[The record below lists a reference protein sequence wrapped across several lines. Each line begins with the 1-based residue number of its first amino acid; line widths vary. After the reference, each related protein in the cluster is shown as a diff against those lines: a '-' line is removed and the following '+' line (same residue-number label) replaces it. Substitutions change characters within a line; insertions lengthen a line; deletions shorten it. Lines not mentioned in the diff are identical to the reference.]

1 MEVVRGFAFI
11 DLSGFTSYTD
21 THGVQAATRLLAS
34 FRQTARDIASRRGVR
49 IAKWLG
55 DGAMMV
61 SVEPRSL
68 LEAALEA
75 QEKACD
81 GLLPRIGASFG
92 TAILF
97 EGDDYVASTV
107 NLAARLCD
115 IAPAGQVLVSEPLEQ
130 HLPPWAAAEPVR
142 AVAIRGFSQ
151 APALYSLRVRHAA
164 NAIVDPT
171 CGLRIPR
178 GDALAAGED
187 GPWFCSAACLE
198 TWRGAQELLPV

>member
-1 MEVVRGFAFI
+1 VEVERGFAFI
-11 DLSGFTSYTD
+11 DLSGFTAYTD
-21 THGVQAATRLLAS
+21 THGVQAATRLLGS

-81 GLLPRIGASFG
+81 GLLPRIGATYG

-115 IAPAGQVLVSEPLEQ
+115 LAPAGQVLVSEPLIE
-130 HLPPWAAAEPVR
+130 HLPPWAAAEAVR
-142 AVAIRGFSQ
+142 PMTIRGFSQ
-151 APALYSLRVRHAA
+151 APDLYSLRVRQTA
-164 NAIVDPT
+164 NAVVDPT

-178 GDALAAGED
+178 GDSLPAGED
-187 GPWFCSAACLE
+187 GPWFCSEACLE
-198 TWRGAQELLPV
+198 SWHGAQELQPA